1 MHSEFPSAPFTPWE
15 FRPDAGWA
23 AEFDLIGYHVEAA
36 DGSIG
41 KVHEATHGMGVSHLV
56 VDTGPWIFGRRVL
69 VPAGAVTHIDHT
81 DRRVYLDRTKEQ
93 VSGAPDYEADR
104 LGEPTY
110 RDKVG
115 GYYGDTYH

>member
-1 MHSEFPSAPFTPWE
+1 MSWCLTEGSLPHTGATADANPDDGIAIPRWLRGVRAGMNDDEGGSMHSEFPSAPFTPWE

-56 VDTGPWIFGRRVL
+56 
-69 VPAGAVTHIDHT
+69 
-81 DRRVYLDRTKEQ
+81 
-93 VSGAPDYEADR
+93 
-104 LGEPTY
+104 
-110 RDKVG
+110 
-115 GYYGDTYH
+115 